1 MRETVAV
8 YRKEMRSYLVSPI
21 PYILVA
27 IFAAAI
33 AIFVFAMFQFLL
45 LRQSNLEAMFQM
57 LPWAMMILVPAVA
70 MRLWSEEIR
79 QGTYEAL
86 LTMPART
93 RHLVLGKFLAG
104 LTVLAACLLATA
116 GLPITA
122 ATLGDLDMGPVWAG
136 YLGALLMGGA
146 FLAIGLWLSCLTRNQ
161 IVAFL
166 LGLAACFALVLVGS
180 LSAQMPHGGMADFV
194 EQLAVGTHFRSIGRG
209 VIDIRDIAYF
219 ASFIA
224 FFLYLNVEA
233 VENRRYR

>member
-8 YRKEMRSYLVSPI
+8 YGKEMRSYLVSPI

-57 LPWAMMILVPAVA
+57 LPWALMILVPAVA

-93 RHLVLGKFLAG
+93 RV
-104 LTVLAACLLATA
+104 
-116 GLPITA
+116 
-122 ATLGDLDMGPVWAG
+122 
-136 YLGALLMGGA
+136 
-146 FLAIGLWLSCLTRNQ
+146 
-161 IVAFL
+161 
-166 LGLAACFALVLVGS
+166 
-180 LSAQMPHGGMADFV
+180 
-194 EQLAVGTHFRSIGRG
+194 
-209 VIDIRDIAYF
+209 
-219 ASFIA
+219 
-224 FFLYLNVEA
+224 
-233 VENRRYR
+233 